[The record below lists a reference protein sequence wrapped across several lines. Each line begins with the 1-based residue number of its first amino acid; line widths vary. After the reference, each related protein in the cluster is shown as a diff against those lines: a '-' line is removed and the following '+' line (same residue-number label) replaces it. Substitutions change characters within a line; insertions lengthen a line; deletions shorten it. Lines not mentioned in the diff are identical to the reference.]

1 MKKAIGPVILALAA
15 AFLFA
20 ASASAQV
27 TVLAHATV
35 IDGTGSAP
43 QNDVTLVL
51 ENGLIRDI
59 GSSMRT
65 IQSVYLGGKKFE

>member
-1 MKKAIGPVILALAA
+1 MNRAIGPVTLAAAA

-20 ASASAQV
+20 VNATAQV

-43 QNDVTLVL
+43 QSDVSVVM
-51 ENGLIRDI
+51 EDGRIRDI
-59 GSSMRT
+59 GS
-65 IQSVYLGGKKFE
+65 